1 MVYLYKW
8 ICVIL
13 WEMVKERAGAAM
25 MKDETKQNDNKKFGK
40 IRTIIQSFLIFIL
53 IVLVILMMFDIS
65 NLQGTAKVINY
76 SGLVRGATQRL
87 MKLELTKNPN
97 DDLMVYLDEILTGL
111 KYGDKSYS
119 LISLDDEL
127 YQDKLDELI
136 KYWKNIKE
144 KTLQLRTNAYDFK
157 TMEELLEMS
166 ENYFAMTDEM
176 VSAAE
181 VYSEK
186 IARRI
191 SVLEIMSAID
201 MFFLMIMVLNQAIAI
216 VKVNKKNMLLE
227 QKAYIDI
234 HTGLKN
240 KNMCEE
246 LLDSNIPIVNPT
258 ACIMFDL
265 NNLKNTNDTLGH
277 SAGDKL
283 IADFAQALKKSVRH
297 DDFVGRCGGDEF
309 MIVLYGVDN
318 DTIEGVL
325 LRLQNEVKKYNELS
339 TVIQISYAHGWAVST
354 EYNDCTLRLLF
365 DAADRRMY
373 ANKQM
378 MKCGEV
384 R

>member
-1 MVYLYKW
+1 
-8 ICVIL
+8 
-13 WEMVKERAGAAM
+13 MVKGEI
-25 MKDETKQNDNKKFGK
+25 KQGDNKRFGK
-40 IRTIIQSFLIFIL
+40 IRTIIQSFLIFML
-53 IVLVILMMFDIS
+53 IILVIFMMLDIS
-65 NLQGTAKVINY
+65 RLQGTAKVINY

-97 DDLMVYLDEILTGL
+97 DDLMRYLDEILTGL
-111 KYGDKSYS
+111 KYGDKSY
-119 LISLDDEL
+119 LIISLEDEM
-127 YQDKLDELI
+127 YQSKLDELI
-136 KYWKNIKE
+136 KYWKNLKD
-144 KTLQLRTNAYDFK
+144 KTMQLRANDYDLQ

-166 ENYFAMTDEM
+166 EKYFTMTDET

-181 VYSEK
+181 IYSEK
-186 IARRI
+186 IAKRI
-191 SVLEIMSAID
+191 SIFEIISAID
-201 MFFLMIMVLNQAIAI
+201 MFFLVVMVLNQAIAI
-216 VKVNKKNMLLE
+216 MKVNKKNILLE

-240 KNMCEE
+240 KNVCEE
-246 LLDSNIPIVNPT
+246 LLENSTPIAEPT

-309 MIVLYGVDN
+309 MMVLYRVDS
-318 DTIEGVL
+318 DTVDRVL
-325 LRLQNEVKKYNELS
+325 LRLHNEVEKYNELG
-339 TVIQISYAHGWAVST
+339 TIIQISYAQGWAIST

-373 ANKQM
+373 ANKQK
-378 MKCGEV
+378 MKAEALKV
-384 R
+384 